1 VTSLKL
7 AIVRFHGRN
16 KETWEKKGLASA
28 AERFNYLYSKA
39 ELRDLAAHLKELS
52 ENAEETHALFN
63 NCYRDYGQRN
73 AIDFQRLL
81 SSAKTDT

>member
-1 VTSLKL
+1 M
-7 AIVRFHGRN
+7 AAMERPGRR
-16 KETWEKKGLASA
+16 KDWLQ

-81 SSAKTDT
+81 SSA